1 VVATKTQ
8 SRARSAGRSQVTKAR
23 RQASRA
29 SGRLGRLF
37 DTLADR
43 LPGPISSG
51 IQKLRGED
59 ILLFSSG
66 LAFYA
71 LISIVPLSIFVL
83 WVASL
88 VAGDQRI
95 HQLARTVEQVSPK
108 TLDLS
113 TFVERVGRLGTTL
126 GLPSLITALWPAS
139 AYGAGLRR
147 AFDRLSPKE
156 PKEPRGLKGRGLI
169 LVVLLPLLAVG
180 GLVGAFLGSSILGT
194 GTASRVLGVA
204 LALVFAF
211 VFTAVAVALIYRI
224 FPPDRMEPRA
234 ILRGTIWSSATIAVA
249 SFLVILFV
257 NTSKSLEDHF
267 ATGGIALIV
276 VAAVWLF
283 ISNALLLAGYKL
295 ALDRD

>member
-1 VVATKTQ
+1 VVATKTK
-8 SRARSAGRSQVTKAR
+8 SSATSRVRGSVSGAKRSADRARSRSAQ
-23 RQASRA
+23 
-29 SGRLGRLF
+29 
-37 DTLADR
+37 LADLIVDR
-43 LPGPISSG
+43 LPQPVGSVIER
-51 IQKLRGED
+51 LRGQD

-83 WVASL
+83 WVTSL
-88 VAGDQRI
+88 VMGDQRI
-95 HQLARTVEQVSPK
+95 HELSRMVQQVSPK

-113 TFVERVGRLGTTL
+113 TFIRRVGELGTTL
-126 GLPSLITALWPAS
+126 GVPSLITALWPAT

-147 AFDRLSPKE
+147 AFDRLSPKD
-156 PKEPRGLKGRGLI
+156 PKEVKGLRGRALV
-169 LVVLLPLLAVG
+169 LVVLLPLLATG
-180 GLVGAFLGSSILGT
+180 GLVGAFLGSTILGE
-194 GTASRVLGVA
+194 GTVGRVSGVA

-224 FPPDRMEPRA
+224 FPPERMDLRA
-234 ILRGTIWSSATIAVA
+234 IVTGTLWASAGIAVV

-257 NTSKSLEDHF
+257 NTSSSLDQHF

-283 ISNALLLAGYKL
+283 ISNALLLAGYKI
-295 ALDRD
+295 ALDRA

>member
-1 VVATKTQ
+1 M
-8 SRARSAGRSQVTKAR
+8 AGPAAR
-23 RQASRA
+23 RAGGWASR
-29 SGRLGRLF
+29 
-37 DTLADR
+37 LADR
-43 LPGPISSG
+43 AVDRLPHPVGSVV
-51 IQKLRGED
+51 QRLRGQD
-59 ILLFSSG
+59 ILFHAAG

-83 WVASL
+83 WVAGL
-88 VAGDQRI
+88 IAGDRRI
-95 HQLARTVEQVSPK
+95 HELANIVQQASPK

-113 TFVERVGRLGTTL
+113 TFVRRVGRLGTTL

-147 AFDRLSPKE
+147 AFDQLSPKN
-156 PKEPRGLKGRGLI
+156 PREVKGLKGRALV
-169 LVVLLPLLAVG
+169 LVVLLPLLATG
-180 GLVGAFLGSSILGT
+180 GLIGAFVGSTILGK
-194 GTASRVLGVA
+194 GAVARVLGVV

-211 VFTAVAVALIYRI
+211 VVTAIGVALIYRI
-224 FPPDRMEPRA
+224 FPPERLG
-234 ILRGTIWSSATIAVA
+234 LRPIVTGTLCASAAIAVA

-257 NTSKSLEDHF
+257 NSSKSLEQHF

-283 ISNALLLAGYKL
+283 ISNALLLVGHKI